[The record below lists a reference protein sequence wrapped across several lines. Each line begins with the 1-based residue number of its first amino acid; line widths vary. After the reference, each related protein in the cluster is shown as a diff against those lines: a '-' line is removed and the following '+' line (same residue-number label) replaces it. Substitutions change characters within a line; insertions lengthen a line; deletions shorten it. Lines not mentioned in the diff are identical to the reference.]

1 MPARRGRR
9 GDELTVGLK
18 DASRALIS
26 DLTASSIR
34 DATEYG
40 PRGKD
45 FDTSRLTWKI
55 HEGDDRPKV
64 GDTPTV
70 EEIRPKF
77 SMVGWPPK
85 TTAIGGLPNITYEPR
100 KPVGYFGTM
109 L

>member
-1 MPARRGRR
+1 M
-9 GDELTVGLK
+9 GLK

-26 DLTASSIR
+26 DMTASAIR

-55 HEGDDRPKV
+55 HEGDDRRV
-64 GDTPTV
+64 RDTPTM

-85 TTAIGGLPNITYEPR
+85 TTATMRLPNITHEPR
-100 KPVGYFGTM
+100 KPVDFGTM